1 MVLMMPQVG
10 VDMREIGNDLT
21 VDLIQSLRV
30 AFTVYFIKSLYI
42 LLRPLTPEYLFH
54 FLSNVYILSW
64 RRGFMVFRFL

>member
-30 AFTVYFIKSLYI
+30 ALQYTSLNPCIYYSG
-42 LLRPLTPEYLFH
+42 L
-54 FLSNVYILSW
+54 
-64 RRGFMVFRFL
+64 